1 MNTPSQLQLNCKQ
14 DASQAGSP
22 LGVIRTS
29 CPNNQASGRTQG
41 TYMYFYSSL
50 RWPCKIRTEK
60 LCTWI

>member
-50 RWPCKIRTEK
+50 R
-60 LCTWI
+60 